1 MTASH
6 DGRPDPAP
14 EFSCPS
20 CPNCPPEG
28 RASNASETARSI
40 SCRATADGSPSRPST
55 SKAQGRT
62 QTVTGRRACDDLPGG
77 RPDLPCEGSTHPPQ
91 ARQRESACSGLRD
104 PRHSHTEHRT
114 RITNKMH
121 EEPPQRSPDTPG
133 RWLGVLLFAGREPVR
148 PGDCAEDVRDL
159 QDAETLL
166 RLYNA
171 ALGLPQ

>member
-1 MTASH
+1 MTANH
-6 DGRPDPAP
+6 DERPEPAP
-14 EFSCPS
+14 GSSGPS
-20 CPNCPPEG
+20 CPNCPSEG

-91 ARQRESACSGLRD
+91 ARQSESACSGLRD
-104 PRHSHTEHRT
+104 PRQSHTEHRT

-121 EEPPQRSPDTPG
+121 EEPPRCSATTPG
-133 RWLGVLLFAGREPVR
+133 RWLGALLFDGREPAR
-148 PGDCAEDVRDL
+148 PSECAEGLGDL
-159 QDAETLL
+159 QDSETLL